1 MRNFRFF
8 PSFTGQKMI
17 KKFQII
23 IKVPSERAHFFTP
36 CRMNFEIICN
46 RSIFSKFLRKYP
58 YSYLLIPG
66 VILVD
71 TMFFGMLSRVYPCQ
85 TVCDIQYVRCLNIKN
100 RFFWLWFLAE
110 PPKSQSGKLSS
121 PHNNLTWFLRCLVT
135 WAWRDSSQNSTC
147 IYYTYQTYTFTGNKL
162 CRATL
167 ARCTAKY

>member
-121 PHNNLTWFLRCLVT
+121 PPTT
-135 WAWRDSSQNSTC
+135 SRDSYAAWLLERGETHHKIQRVST
-147 IYYTYQTYTFTGNKL
+147 TPTKP
-162 CRATL
+162 TL
-167 ARCTAKY
+167 SREINFAVQR